1 MKIVICTTP
10 IRPVPTDY
18 PPFGSL
24 AVIQSLRKEGWD
36 PYFYD
41 IDGLR
46 PDFAEVERF
55 FADYQPDVVGIS
67 AVVSTAYAYTKKL
80 AGMIHRVAPGAR
92 VIIGGNLAASAEILH
107 RLAGIDYCVVGEGE
121 IVSRNLMK
129 YLKAHPGKEKD
140 EAALLSIP
148 GITYLDAAGEMVFTG
163 FEAPIPAG
171 ELFEPDY
178 SILEKYSRIG
188 NFVNDPMSR
197 PDFAADPRSREP
209 HRKGK
214 KMATLITTKG
224 CVARCTFCH
233 RWDKG
238 FRAFDIP
245 NFIKM
250 VRYLK
255 ENYNVGFLQL
265 SDENFGSDRRQL
277 LEFTEAMKK
286 EDVLYHVGGVR
297 VKSVTPD
304 ILRRLKESG
313 CVAVYYGMETGSP
326 EILEMMEKKAALSDN
341 LNAARWTKDA
351 GLYTI
356 YQLVL
361 GMPGETVKTIGDTID
376 FLKKSTEYLEESPIN
391 RMSINYIQALPGT
404 PVYEYARLKG
414 LIGKSL
420 LDEERYLLTISD
432 INAGDETK
440 FVNFTNADYL
450 TVQTWRRRIV
460 LDVTHHYRKANNLP
474 RPPLRELF
482 RESVLRR
489 FWPKRYAAGASDVRN
504 EYTKGGYFN
513 LQRTLNYHII
523 SAYCYPLGGLIS
535 WAWLLKKER
544 ARMPWRDFAG
554 HLAETLWNK
563 LTPPP
568 PPIDYKSLRKIV
580 QECQP
585 KPLTPSEK
593 AMAALRD
600 GR

>member
-1 MKIVICTTP
+1 MGLLKIVICTTP

-18 PPFGSL
+18 PPFGSM
-24 AVIQSLRKEGWD
+24 AVIQSLRKDGWD

-46 PDFAEVERF
+46 PDFDEVERF
-55 FADYQPDVVGIS
+55 FAKEQPDVVGIS

-80 AGMIHRVAPGAR
+80 VRMIHRVAPEAKI
-92 VIIGGNLAASAEILH
+92 VIGGNLAASAEILH
-107 RLAGIDYCVVGEGE
+107 RLAGVDYCVVGEGE
-121 IVSRNLMK
+121 IVVRRLMN
-129 YLKAHPGKEKD
+129 YLKDHRGRAKD
-140 EAALLSIP
+140 ETALNAIAGL
-148 GITYLDAAGEMVFTG
+148 TFLDAAGEMVFTG
-163 FEAPIPAG
+163 YEAPIPAD

-178 SILEKYSRIG
+178 TILEKYSKIG

-197 PDFAADPRSREP
+197 PDFAGDPRSHEP
-209 HRKGK
+209 HRKGM

-238 FRAFDIP
+238 FRAFNIP

-255 ENYNVGFLQL
+255 EKYNVGFLQL

-277 LEFTEAMKK
+277 LEFTEAMKA
-286 EDVLYHVGGVR
+286 EDVLYQVGGVR
-297 VKSVTPD
+297 VRSVNPD

-326 EILEMMEKKAALSDN
+326 EILDMMEKKAGLADN

-356 YQLVL
+356 YQMIL
-361 GMPGETVKTIGDTID
+361 GMPGETAKTIGDTID
-376 FLKKSTEYLEESPIN
+376 FLKKTTEYLDDSPIN

-414 LIGKSL
+414 LIGSTMA
-420 LDEERYLLTISD
+420 DEERYLLHISD

-440 FVNFTNADYL
+440 FINFTGDDYL
-450 TVQTWRRRIV
+450 TVQSWRRRIILEV
-460 LDVTHHYRKANNLP
+460 VHHYRQANNIPNP
-474 RPPLRELF
+474 RLRDLF
-482 RESVLRR
+482 RETVLRR
-489 FWPKRYAAGASDVRN
+489 LWPDRYAEPAAK
-504 EYTKGGYFN
+504 EYATGGYFN
-513 LQRTLNYHII
+513 LQRDRNYHII
-523 SAYCYPLGGLIS
+523 SAYFYPIRGLFI
-535 WAWLLKKER
+535 WFWLLKKEY
-544 ARMPWRDFAG
+544 ARLPWSEFSS
-554 HLAETLWNK
+554 HLAETLRAR
-563 LTPPP
+563 LRPAPA
-568 PPIDYKSLRKIV
+568 PIDYKSLRKIV

-593 AMAALRD
+593 SMAALRD